1 MIRRQKSKDYCKLMK
16 DKVEPFLKTK
26 FDGNAYTFQ
35 QDNCPIH
42 TSKESSAELNRLFP
56 HVLKWPSRSPDLNI
70 MENIWKML
78 SDIVYDDKQYTNSD
92 SLWDS
97 VLAASEVIMNSK
109 KDQISNL
116 YNSMPRRCLKV
127 IINKGDVINY

>member
-1 MIRRQKSKDYCKLMK
+1 MN

-26 FDGNAYTFQ
+26 FDGNACTFQ
-35 QDNCPIH
+35 RDNCPIN
-42 TSKESSAELNRLFP
+42 TSRESSAELNRLFLMFLSGP
-56 HVLKWPSRSPDLNI
+56 HDLLTLNI